1 MLLQHDN
8 YQNNDEL
15 ISQNLQTQNAKLM
28 EKIKERRERSF
39 SRSISKM
46 GIQAQT
52 TGPKNSE
59 SDSNTN
65 TSTNLATKGK
75 PLFKSGVG
83 SKRGDNC
90 NILGD
95 DLLDEDEGD
104 AEEPFTGQF
113 LTENILSMIN
123 SPDELVSNQMN
134 ENPGSKLTESN
145 SDSLPI
151 RKGPKP
157 V

>member
-1 MLLQHDN
+1 MLSLHDN
-8 YQNNDEL
+8 YKNNDDL
-15 ISQNLQTQNAKLM
+15 ITQNLQTQNEKLM

-39 SRSISKM
+39 SRSISKL
-46 GIQAQT
+46 GIPNQSSE
-52 TGPKNSE
+52 PKGQE
-59 SDSNTN
+59 SDKNP
-65 TSTNLATKGK
+65 ATDASSAIKGK
-75 PLFKSGVG
+75 PIFKSGIG
-83 SKRGDNC
+83 SKRGDKC

-95 DLLDEDEGD
+95 DFHEEVDDE

-123 SPDELVSNQMN
+123 APEDTQNDPANELQQAQGN
-134 ENPGSKLTESN
+134 EYPADGTGL
-145 SDSLPI
+145 